1 MSESRGQAWSRGRA
15 AAFAES
21 RGTLTALSFDEVPF
35 APTRAWVLD
44 RIPRGAR
51 RGGHAARTQH
61 RLLIVV
67 AGEAW
72 LTVDDGHSS
81 ERVRFIAP
89 QTLHLAPGTWFEIE
103 ATDDGL
109 TILALADGS
118 YDRSDYVEDR
128 ASLPVAE
135 TTPSQTAVA

>member
-1 MSESRGQAWSRGRA
+1 MPDSRGQAWSGGRA
-15 AAFAES
+15 TAFDDP
-21 RGTLTALSFDEVPF
+21 RGTLTAVSFDDLPF
-35 APTRAWVLD
+35 VPTRAWVLD

-61 RLLIVV
+61 RLLVVV

-81 ERVRFIAP
+81 ERVRFTAP

-103 ATDDGL
+103 ARSDGL

-135 TTPSQTAVA
+135 TTPSQTAIA